1 MLKQHHNY
9 VAYVFLSNAQTLQNL
24 TRGQYYKSQHDFLH
38 VPRRCLNVSQSIQN
52 ICKYKLSF
60 TNIFQSVSVTNKNC
74 SVLLQISVK
83 IWLLIFWTS
92 RLWKMGRL
100 HLKCDGTCA
109 ETRFRLPAKW
119 KSPFKLAGGRQFSW
133 LLAAEVCAS
142 VVVTLDTPCSK
153 VVRRVLAI
161 YPICQFPLH
170 FPSCAS
176 PCAITFQL
184 ESTNILKDGG
194 SMLLKF
200 GTHVPDYKA
209 S

>member
-1 MLKQHHNY
+1 MSKQHHNY

-24 TRGQYYKSQHDFLH
+24 TCGQYYEVQDDFFH
-38 VPRRCLNVSQSIQN
+38 VSRRCLNVSQSIQN

-83 IWLLIFWTS
+83 IWLLIVWTT

-100 HLKCDGTCA
+100 CLKCDGTRA
-109 ETRFRLPAKW
+109 ETRFRLSAKW
-119 KSPFKLAGGRQFSW
+119 TSPFKLANGRQFSR
-133 LLAAEVCAS
+133 LLAVEVCAS
-142 VVVTLDTPCSK
+142 AVITLDTPCSK
-153 VVRRVLAI
+153 VMQRVLAI
-161 YPICQFPLH
+161 HSVRQFPLH
-170 FPSCAS
+170 FTSCAS

-184 ESTNILKDGG
+184 KSTNILVDGS
-194 SMLLKF
+194 SMFLKF